1 MHVIIF
7 SEEFTLSLK
16 SCIDC
21 ELSSHRSTVVV
32 GDVSNSGAVCF
43 IGEAPG
49 KNEDEQGRPFV
60 GRSGKLLDRMLEEVG
75 IGREN
80 VNVLN
85 IVKCRPP
92 NNRTPTNN
100 EMRYCGDKW
109 LVKQLQI
116 LAPPMIITLGSTA
129 LRYFFRDAK
138 MTAAK
143 GKPLFHD
150 TLRTSFFPIF
160 HPSYI
165 LRNGTKLIDDYTN
178 DFRIIN
184 KLISTPSQKQKFV
197 ISKPLE
203 GNNLNQQSLNEY
215 F

>member
-1 MHVIIF
+1 M
-7 SEEFTLSLK
+7 
-16 SCIDC
+16 
-21 ELSSHRSTVVV
+21 
-32 GDVSNSGAVCF
+32 GDVSNKRAICF

-60 GRSGKLLDRMLEEVG
+60 GRSGKLLDRMLQEVG

-92 NNRTPTNN
+92 NNRTPTNK
-100 EMRYCGDKW
+100 EMRFCGDKW
-109 LVKQLQI
+109 LVKQLQV
-116 LAPPMIITLGSTA
+116 LEPSMIITLGSVA
-129 LRYFFRDAK
+129 LRYFFPDAK
-138 MTAAK
+138 MTAAR

-178 DFRIIN
+178 DFRIIE
-184 KLISTPSQKQKFV
+184 KLISTSTLNQKYA
-197 ISKPLE
+197 ISKPK
-203 GNNLNQQSLNEY
+203 GNNLNQQSLNKY

>member
-1 MHVIIF
+1 I
-7 SEEFTLSLK
+7 
-16 SCIDC
+16 
-21 ELSSHRSTVVV
+21 HRSMVVI
-32 GDVSNSGAVCF
+32 GEVSNIKALCF

-92 NNRTPTNN
+92 NNRTPTNK

-109 LVKQLQI
+109 LVRQLQV
-116 LAPPMIITLGSTA
+116 LDPTMIVTLGSVA
-129 LRYFFRDAK
+129 LRYFFPDAK
-138 MTAAK
+138 MTPAK
-143 GKPLFHD
+143 GKPLFNEK
-150 TLRTSFFPIF
+150 LKSRFFPIF

-178 DFRIIN
+178 DFRIIK
-184 KLISTPSQKQKFV
+184 KLVSTSVDKQKFV
-197 ISKPLE
+197 NSINPKAK
-203 GNNLNQQSLNEY
+203 NLKQQRLDNY

>member
-1 MHVIIF
+1 MGDISNRKII
-7 SEEFTLSLK
+7 
-16 SCIDC
+16 
-21 ELSSHRSTVVV
+21 
-32 GDVSNSGAVCF
+32 CF

-92 NNRTPTNN
+92 NNRTPTNR

-109 LVKQLQI
+109 LSQQLQI
-116 LAPPMIITLGSTA
+116 LDPPMIVTLGSVA
-129 LRYFFRDAK
+129 LRYFFPDAK
-138 MTAAK
+138 MTASK

-150 TLRTSFFPIF
+150 TLKTSFFPIF

-165 LRNGTKLIDDYTN
+165 LRNGTNLIEDYTN
-178 DFRIIN
+178 DFRIIK
-184 KLISTPSQKQKFV
+184 KLASTSYFSQKIVFTKTTKN
-197 ISKPLE
+197 I
-203 GNNLNQQSLNEY
+203 NLNQQSLDDY